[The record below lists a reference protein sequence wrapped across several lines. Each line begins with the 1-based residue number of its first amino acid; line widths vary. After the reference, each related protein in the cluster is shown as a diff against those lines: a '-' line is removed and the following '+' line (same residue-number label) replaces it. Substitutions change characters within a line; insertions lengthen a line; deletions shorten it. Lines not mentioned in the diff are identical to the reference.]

1 MVRGGGRPVLLYCII
16 LVMLDRFP
24 ERIDVIPLQ
33 RKILHVTAGFELH
46 LMFFGF
52 LIYMVVGMIKPLEQ
66 RCSNISQLGPHLMRK
81 ISDSL

>member
-1 MVRGGGRPVLLYCII
+1 MVGGGGRPVLLYCII

-24 ERIDVIPLQ
+24 EIDVIPLQ